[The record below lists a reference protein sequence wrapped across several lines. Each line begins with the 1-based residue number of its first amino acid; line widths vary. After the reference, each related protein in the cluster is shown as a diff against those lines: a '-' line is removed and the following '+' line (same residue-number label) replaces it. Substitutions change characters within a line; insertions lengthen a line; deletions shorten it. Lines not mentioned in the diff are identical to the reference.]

1 MIYLRLIKESFAFA
15 FEALRTNK
23 LRTFLSLLGI
33 TIGILT
39 IISILTAVDALKR
52 NVRASVDKLGS
63 NTLVIEKWPML
74 FQDDYPWWKFIN
86 RKPVDEKDYIA
97 LMPRVNT
104 VEAAAFYTVT
114 GGKTIKY
121 KSNTAEGAYMLGV
134 TYDMDKVYTLDI
146 EQGRYFTQNEA
157 NSGKA
162 LAIIGHG
169 IAEGI
174 FKGEEP
180 IGKTIK
186 IGAMKAQVIGVLK
199 KEGTSILNF
208 TEDDNCVYIPL
219 NFAKSIINPKDERND
234 PRIMLKGKAGIPN
247 EEVEAELKSLMR
259 SIRRLS
265 PQQEDDF
272 AVNKITVLANQI
284 DGLFAVMNMAG
295 WVIGGFSILVGG
307 FGIANIMF
315 VSVKERTHIIGIQKS
330 LGAKNFFILL
340 QFLVEAI
347 ALCLVGGF
355 IGMAFV
361 FLLSI
366 AATSLIGFDF
376 SVNVGN
382 IMVGVGIS
390 LVIGTLAGFIP
401 AFTASRLDPVEA
413 IRSK

>member
-52 NVRASVDKLGS
+52 NVRASIDKLGS
-63 NTLVIEKWPML
+63 NTMVIEKWPML

-86 RKPVDEKDYIA
+86 RKPVDEKDYNA
-97 LMPRVNT
+97 LMPRVKT

-121 KSNTAEGAYMLGV
+121 KSNTVEGAYMLGV
-134 TYDMDKVYTLDI
+134 THDMDKVYTLEI
-146 EQGRYFTQNEA
+146 EQGRYFTPGESQ
-157 NSGKA
+157 SGKA
-162 LAIIGHG
+162 LAILGHE
-169 IAEGI
+169 IASGV
-174 FKGEEP
+174 FKNENP
-180 IGKTIK
+180 IGKEIK
-186 IGAMKAQVIGVLK
+186 IGNFKATVIGVLK

-219 NFAKSIINPKDERND
+219 NFAKNIINPKDERND
-234 PRIMLKGKAGIPN
+234 PRIMLKGKTGIP
-247 EEVEAELKSLMR
+247 EAEVEAEMKSAMR

-284 DGLFAVMNMAG
+284 DGLFAVLNMAG

-347 ALCLVGGF
+347 ALCLFGGF
-355 IGMAFV
+355 IGMAIV
-361 FLLSI
+361 FGLST
-366 AATSLIGFDF
+366 AATSLLGIDF
-376 SVNVGN
+376 SVNIENV
-382 IMVGVGIS
+382 ITGVGIS

>member
-52 NVRASVDKLGS
+52 NVKASVDKLGS
-63 NTLVIEKWPML
+63 NTMVIEKWPML

-86 RKPVDEKDYIA
+86 RKPVDEKDYNA
-97 LMPRVNT
+97 LMPKVET
-104 VEAAAFYTVT
+104 VDAAAFYTVT
-114 GGKTIKY
+114 SGKTIKY

-134 TYDMDKVYTLDI
+134 TYDMDKVYTLNI
-146 EQGRYFTQNEA
+146 EQGRYFTQNEVQ
-157 NSGKA
+157 SGRP
-162 LAIIGHG
+162 LAILGHE
-169 IAEGI
+169 IANGI
-174 FKGEEP
+174 FKGENP
-180 IGKTIK
+180 IGKTVK
-186 IGAMKAQVIGVLK
+186 IGATKAQVIGVLQ

-208 TEDDNCVYIPL
+208 TEDDNCVYLPL
-219 NFAKSIINPKDERND
+219 NFAKTIINPRDERND
-234 PRIMLKGKAGIPN
+234 PRIMLKGKPGIPN
-247 EEVEAELKSLMR
+247 EEVEAELKSAMR

-265 PQQEDDF
+265 PLEEDDF
-272 AVNKITVLANQI
+272 AINKITVLANQI
-284 DGLFAVMNMAG
+284 DGLFAVLNFAG

-340 QFLVEAI
+340 QFLIEAI
-347 ALCLVGGF
+347 VLCLVGGL
-355 IGMAFV
+355 IGMAIV
-361 FLLSI
+361 FILSF

-376 SVNVGN
+376 SINIGNV
-382 IMVGVGIS
+382 IVGLGIS
-390 LVIGTLAGFIP
+390 VFIGTLAGFIP